1 MKRALLPLLFLC
13 GLLYVNAQRPSSHE
27 ASELK
32 ERFVQLKY
40 ESDEFYNSGRYKKS
54 RETNIE
60 LLKTA
65 LKIDEPYYKY
75 MGYRFL
81 AYDYLALN
89 DTIQAREN
97 FNKSEQHAQ
106 LANIDSVTAYSYM
119 DQANFYSTIEQ
130 DHKAAM
136 QYHNKAIKLLEKIGD
151 STNLGKAH
159 YNAVITAFEA
169 EKYNIGYGHILRAKG
184 LINKLNHDMFAVGL
198 DILLGEY
205 HYNTESYPLSEKYL
219 RKAIFA
225 AEQHNLNIEL
235 ENAYLVLADCL
246 YAQGRTEEAYST
258 REKYEEYATQNLR
271 NELTANM
278 DISSAQFQ
286 LDEYRKDVEAA
297 EYQNSLQQQVMESQ
311 RKMNVFLFVL
321 AFTGLLVAVLIYLA
335 YRKRK
340 QLVAELRFK
349 NNEYLRAKEEMEQMA
364 QAKSRF
370 FSTVSHELRTPL
382 YGVIGLST
390 LLLEDE
396 SLKNHE
402 GDLKSLKFSA
412 DYLLALINDV
422 LHINKIDSKSSE
434 DELSYF
440 DIRELIR
447 TIVASFEYM
456 RVQNDNDI
464 RIEIDSEIPERIKG
478 NSVRL
483 SQVLM
488 NLIGNACKF
497 TENGKIHVIAELTEI
512 DSSNAGIQFSI
523 HDTGIGISQDKQE
536 EIFEEFSQ
544 GESMNYEYQGTGLGL
559 PIVKKLLKL
568 SNSQIELESEP
579 GVGSVFSFEL
589 SFEIQRESTSKEDAL
604 YMDTRLFRGKRIL
617 IVEDNRINQTV
628 TRKILEREEVECAIA
643 ENGEI
648 AVNMA
653 QNTAFDLILMD
664 INMPIMDGYQASKR
678 IREFD
683 SHVPIIALTA
693 VEVEEVRYKIYD
705 CGMNDIVVK
714 PYDIT
719 KFSQTVLKYLAG
731 NHSSNQDGNSS
742 RLRAI

>member
-1 MKRALLPLLFLC
+1 
-13 GLLYVNAQRPSSHE
+13 
-27 ASELK
+27 
-32 ERFVQLKY
+32 
-40 ESDEFYNSGRYKKS
+40 
-54 RETNIE
+54 
-60 LLKTA
+60 
-65 LKIDEPYYKY
+65 
-75 MGYRFL
+75 
-81 AYDYLALN
+81 
-89 DTIQAREN
+89 
-97 FNKSEQHAQ
+97 
-106 LANIDSVTAYSYM
+106 
-119 DQANFYSTIEQ
+119 
-130 DHKAAM
+130 
-136 QYHNKAIKLLEKIGD
+136 
-151 STNLGKAH
+151 
-159 YNAVITAFEA
+159 
-169 EKYNIGYGHILRAKG
+169 
-184 LINKLNHDMFAVGL
+184 
-198 DILLGEY
+198 
-205 HYNTESYPLSEKYL
+205 
-219 RKAIFA
+219 
-225 AEQHNLNIEL
+225 
-235 ENAYLVLADCL
+235 
-246 YAQGRTEEAYST
+246 
-258 REKYEEYATQNLR
+258 
-271 NELTANM
+271 M

-297 EYQNSLQQQVMESQ
+297 EYQNTLQQQVMESQ
-311 RKMNVFLFVL
+311 RKMNIFLFIL
-321 AFTGLLVAVLIYLA
+321 ALGGLMVAVMIYLA

-340 QLVAELRFK
+340 QLVAELRHK
-349 NNEYLRAKEEMEQMA
+349 NNEYLLAKEEVEQMA

-434 DELSYF
+434 EELSFF
-440 DIRELIR
+440 DLRELIR

-464 RIEIDSEIPERIKG
+464 HIEIDTEIPDKIRG

-497 TENGKIHVIAELTEI
+497 TESGKIHVIAELTES
-512 DSSNAGIQFSI
+512 DDVSAGIRFSI
-523 HDTGIGISQDKQE
+523 HDTGVGIPEEKQE

-559 PIVKKLLKL
+559 PIVKKLLAL
-568 SNSQIELESEP
+568 SNSRIELESEP
-579 GVGSVFSFEL
+579 GKGSVFSFEL
-589 SFEIQRESTSKEDAL
+589 TFESHHQSSDKDESPL
-604 YMDTRLFRGKRIL
+604 LDTRLFRGKRIL

-628 TRKILEREEVECAIA
+628 TRKILEREEVVCAVA
-643 ENGEI
+643 ENGEV
-648 AVNMA
+648 AVEMA
-653 QNTAFDLILMD
+653 QQSKFDLILMD
-664 INMPIMDGYQASKR
+664 INMPVMDGYQSTRR

-683 SHVPIIALTA
+683 KYVPIIALTA

-719 KFSQTVLKYLAG
+719 KFSQTVLKHLAG
-731 NHSSNQDGNSS
+731 ESVNKSQQGGSQ
-742 RLRAI
+742 LRAI

>member
-1 MKRALLPLLFLC
+1 MKRALLPLLFLY
-13 GLLYVNAQRPSSHE
+13 GLLSVYAQDTDDIAASDLKSHF
-27 ASELK
+27 AELK
-32 ERFVQLKY
+32 AQ
-40 ESDEFYNSGRYKKS
+40 SDEFYNSGRYKES

-97 FNKSEQHAQ
+97 FVKSQHNAQ
-106 LANIDSVTAYSYM
+106 LADIDSITAFSYM
-119 DQANFYSTIEQ
+119 DQANLYSTIEG
-130 DHKAAM
+130 DYKTAIR
-136 QYHNKAIKLLEKIGD
+136 YHNKAINLLEKIGD
-151 STNLGKAH
+151 SVNLGKAN
-159 YNAVITAFEA
+159 YNAVLTAFEA
-169 EKYNIGYGHILRAKG
+169 EEYNVGYGHLLRAKN
-184 LINKLNHDMFAVGL
+184 LKDKLDHKMFGVGL

-205 HYNTESYPLSEKYL
+205 HYNTENYPLAEKYL

-225 AEQHNLNIEL
+225 AKKDSLTIEL
-235 ENAYLVLADCL
+235 ENAYLLLADCL
-246 YAQGRTEEAYST
+246 FAQDRKDEAYST
-258 REKYEEYATQNLR
+258 RETYEEYADANLR
-271 NELTANM
+271 SELQANM
-278 DISSAQFQ
+278 DVSSAQFQ

-297 EYQNSLQQQVMESQ
+297 EYQNMLQRQIMESQ
-311 RKMNVFLFVL
+311 RKMNVFLFVI
-321 AFTGLLVAVLIYLA
+321 AFAGLMIAVLIYLA

-340 QLVAELRFK
+340 QLVAELRHK
-349 NNEYLRAKEEMEQMA
+349 NSEYLRAKEEMEQMA
-364 QAKSRF
+364 RAKSRF

-422 LHINKIDSKSSE
+422 LQINKIDSKSSE
-434 DELSYF
+434 EEKTYF
-440 DIRELIR
+440 NLRELVQ

-456 RVQNDNDI
+456 RVQNDNSI
-464 RIEIDSEIPERIKG
+464 HIEIDTEIPDRIRG

-483 SQVLM
+483 SQILM

-497 TENGKIHVIAELTEI
+497 TESGKIHVIAELIESDDHNTSIE
-512 DSSNAGIQFSI
+512 FSV
-523 HDTGIGISQDKQE
+523 HDTGIGIPEDKQD

-544 GESMNYEYQGTGLGL
+544 GESMNYEYQGSGLGL
-559 PIVKKLLKL
+559 PIVKKLLAL
-568 SNSQIELESEP
+568 SNSEIDLKSQP
-579 GVGSVFSFEL
+579 GKGSVFSFQL
-589 SFEIQRESTSKEDAL
+589 SFENLEEASVKETVPL
-604 YMDTRLFRGKRIL
+604 LDTQLFKGKHIL

-628 TRKILEREEVECAIA
+628 TKKILEREAVRCTLA
-643 ENGEI
+643 ENGEV
-648 AVNMA
+648 AVQLARDND
-653 QNTAFDLILMD
+653 FDLILMD
-664 INMPIMDGYQASKR
+664 INMPVMNGYESTKR
-678 IREFD
+678 IRRFD
-683 SHVPIIALTA
+683 KWIPIIALTA

-705 CGMNDIVVK
+705 VGMNDIIVK

-719 KFSQTVLKYLAG
+719 QFSQTILKHLSG
-731 NHSSNQDGNSS
+731 NPGASQQNGS
-742 RLRAI
+742 RLQAI